1 MRSSGLKARF
11 GTLLA
16 AGFSVLAMAGLPAG
30 TQERTAA
37 GLWQK
42 TLEDGQPI
50 GWFLIVERRGVYE
63 GAIVKMWMKPG
74 EDPNPVCTQCRD
86 DRRNSPVLGIP
97 FIRDMKRN
105 GLKYEDGNILDP
117 RDGNIYS
124 AMMTLTNNGQ
134 TLVVRGYLGISLLG
148 RDEIWHRLPDS
159 AIKDVDPA
167 IVAKYLP
174 NQAPAPGAPKR
185 PDTKAKASAPP
196 PPPPR

>member
-1 MRSSGLKARF
+1 MRSGGLKAKF
-11 GTLLA
+11 ATLVA
-16 AGFSVLAMAGLPAG
+16 AGLGAFTMFGLPVGAQDRG
-30 TQERTAA
+30 GEPSAA

-42 TLEDGQPI
+42 TEDGKPI

-63 GAIVKMWMKPG
+63 GAIVKMWIKPG
-74 EDPNPVCTQCRD
+74 EDPHPICTQCKD
-86 DRRNSPVLGIP
+86 DRRNNPVLGIS
-97 FIRDMKRN
+97 FIRDMKRH

-124 AMMTLTNNGQ
+124 AMMTVTNNGQ

-174 NQAPAPGAPKR
+174 AQAPAPR
-185 PDTKAKASAPP
+185 RSDTKAKAS
-196 PPPPR
+196 PPPR